1 MKKGKAICFLIISL
15 LCTLVISQDITNF
28 YSPKVEEFKNK
39 LAMKNSTVERSYQKL
54 ISRADKAL
62 YEGPFSVTSKT
73 VIPPSGDKHDYLS
86 LAPYFWPDPNKI
98 DGLPW
103 IRKDGQVNPG
113 TRGNNVDYDVKNQ
126 FFRNVSTLAWA
137 GYFSED
143 KKYAKKAVELLEV
156 WFFNESTRMNPNL
169 NYAQGIPGL
178 NEGRCFGIIEF
189 GGINKVI
196 TAIELLEKKNAL
208 TAKKGEQLRKWFS
221 DYLYWLQT
229 SEFGIEEK
237 TRSNNHATHYDVQV
251 IGLLLFLNRKAE
263 AKKVLESVK
272 TERISTQIEPDGS
285 QPHELARTKGLSY
298 STMNLKGFTE
308 LAYYGKKNGVDLW
321 NYIAENGASIQ
332 RAYSFLAPYAY
343 GEKEWNYQQINKLD
357 DAQKNLKKLFR
368 FATCTFGSIDN
379 LDSNLFKCADED
391 FDELFL

>member
-15 LCTLVISQDITNF
+15 LFTRVISQDFTNF
-28 YSPKVEEFKNK
+28 DSPKVEEFKNK

-156 WFFNESTRMNPNL
+156 WFLNESTRMNPNL